1 MKKVIVFALLLLVG
15 CKTESPNTQN
25 LEEVATLQSELAQLK
40 VENELK
46 DSMINESLSFFNEIQ
61 NNLEAISVRKESIQQ
76 LSKNP
81 EIGGNEKQWILEE
94 IKHINYL
101 REENA
106 RKVGMMQDQLKKN
119 GLKIKELEVMLEN
132 LMQDIA
138 MRDEQIAF
146 LQQELNRKD
155 QEYSKLFDAYQQKEF
170 DLEST
175 VDDMNTAYYV
185 YGTEKELIGNGVI
198 DKKNGFI
205 GIGKKLRLKDDFNEN
220 YFTKLDIRAKKEFVI
235 LGEDIKIIS
244 THPSN
249 SYRLEPSGK
258 TNRLT
263 IIDSSEF
270 WKVTKYLIVV
280 VKG

>member
-1 MKKVIVFALLLLVG
+1 MNKVFVFSLLLLVG
-15 CKTESPNTQN
+15 CKTETPNTQN
-25 LEEVATLQSELAQLK
+25 LEEVATLQSELEQLK
-40 VENELK
+40 LDNELK

-61 NNLEAISVRKESIQQ
+61 SNLEAISVRKESIQQ

-81 EIGGNEKQWILEE
+81 EISGYEKEWILEE

-106 RKVGMMQDQLKKN
+106 RKVGMMQNQLKNN

-170 DLEST
+170 DLELT
-175 VDDMNTAYYV
+175 VDQMNTAYYV
-185 YGTEKELIGNGVI
+185 YGTEKELTGNGVI

-205 GIGKKLRLKDDFNEN
+205 GIGKKLRLKDDFNES
-220 YFTKLDIRAKKEFVI
+220 YFTKLDMRNKKEFVI
-235 LGEDIKIIS
+235 LGADIKIIS

-249 SYRLEPSGK
+249 SYRLEPNGK
-258 TNRLT
+258 TNRLIVT
-263 IIDSSEF
+263 NPSEF

-280 VKG
+280 VES